1 MAILSITGE
10 TGCASEELG
19 RAAAA
24 RFDAE
29 LINDFRFEQMIAEEF
44 GRDKPLPDKAWAA
57 VLESVVARRALE
69 RHLVCTMAGFE
80 TLFRGAP
87 GCFRVLLTGSESRRV
102 GNLMIDR
109 SLDRAA
115 ARQVHAGLEEERKR
129 ARRNRFGRA
138 SFRAHDFD
146 LMLGEDA
153 LDASAQLTVIE
164 AAVRAIGLFD
174 QGLLPAAVEA
184 HIQFRARLCLA
195 RFNLLPPAHVESPR
209 PEFSHESEE
218 IFARLLDFYQIAW
231 EYEPRS
237 FPLQWDKDG
246 RVTEA
251 FTPDFYLP
259 QFDLYLELT
268 TMKQALVTRK
278 NRKIKLLRSIYPHVN
293 IQVFYQR
300 DVQDL
305 IAKYG
310 LTATRAPE

>member
-1 MAILSITGE
+1 LAILSITGE
-10 TGCASEELG
+10 TGSACEELG
-19 RAAAA
+19 RSAAA

-29 LINDFRFEQMIAEEF
+29 LINEFRFEQMIAEEF
-44 GRDKPLPDKAWAA
+44 GGADRVPDKAWAA

-69 RHLVCTMAGFE
+69 RHIVCTVAGLE
-80 TLFRGAP
+80 TLFRRAP

-109 SLDRAA
+109 GLDRAA
-115 ARQVHAGLEEERKR
+115 ARELHGQMEEQRKTL
-129 ARRNRFGRA
+129 RRNRFGRA

-153 LDASAQLTVIE
+153 LDGAAQLAVIE
-164 AAVRAIGLFD
+164 AAVRAVGLFE
-174 QGLLPAAVEA
+174 QGLLSGSAEA
-184 HIQFRARLCLA
+184 QIQFRARMCLA
-195 RFNLLPPAHVESPR
+195 RFGLLPPAHVESQH

-218 IFARLLDFYQIAW
+218 IFARLLDFYQIPW

-237 FPLQWDKDG
+237 FPLQWDKEG
-246 RVTEA
+246 RVIEA

-259 QFDLYLELT
+259 QFDLYVELT
-268 TMKQALVTRK
+268 TMKQALVTKK

-305 IAKYG
+305 ISKYG
-310 LTATRAPE
+310 LSATRISS